1 MRAGIRSGEGRREG
15 AKQIVGARAC
25 AMPEQKPCS
34 LQVLNGRD
42 PRKQP
47 VVFITLGLQLA
58 LDVRLTA
65 DGGTENDEA
74 LLGLRERPIPDPPP
88 SCCSSATSRGSSP
101 AAFQIR
107 VLPKLIST
115 RACTQSAAR

>member
-25 AMPEQKPCS
+25 TMPEQKPCS

-74 LLGLRERPIPDPPP
+74 LLGLRERPIPDPHGIAP
-88 SCCSSATSRGSSP
+88 
-101 AAFQIR
+101 F
-107 VLPKLIST
+107 VLQLGDIPRFL
-115 RACTQSAAR
+115 ARCIPDTGFCLN

>member
-42 PRKQP
+42 PLNQP
-47 VVFITLGLQLA
+47 IVFITLGLQLA

-74 LLGLRERPIPDPPP
+74 LLGLRERPIPDPHGIAP
-88 SCCSSATSRGSSP
+88 
-101 AAFQIR
+101 F
-107 VLPKLIST
+107 VLQLGDLPRFL
-115 RACTQSAAR
+115 ARCIPDTGFA